1 MNIATPDYLTTAR
14 AEYAAVT
21 RDHTATAAA
30 ILAAEDALHDAELD
44 AAAETSEH
52 CAICNDSEPHT
63 DGRCTA
69 CGHRT
74 SIARR

>member
-1 MNIATPDYLTTAR
+1 MRTTTPDYLTTAR

-21 RDHTATAAA
+21 QDHAATPAA

-52 CAICNDSEPHT
+52 CAMCDDYEPHT

-69 CGHRT
+69 CGHRA
-74 SIARR
+74 SIA